1 MYRTT
6 KYPVNS
12 YVPTKV
18 TETDKDLHS
27 RLAEMTYNEIIEDFD
42 YHFKNCYLTNFDLIH
57 HECRGSKLEFS
68 KKFYETI
75 FYDKVKENLSEE
87 NKEKFLSTAIKS
99 EREDVNIEKKLIIE
113 HLKKVSFERNLEKK
127 GIFLSAMRKNFIV
140 KKQMNVN
147 QLNFK

>member
-6 KYPVNS
+6 KYLVNS

-87 NKEKFLSTAIKS
+87 NKEKFLSAAIKS

-127 GIFLSAMRKNFIV
+127 RNFSFSNE
-140 KKQMNVN
+140 KKI
-147 QLNFK
+147 LL